1 MWSFTAAV
9 VALWSFAAAS
19 GSWDVCAN
27 HVGLLQLDLS
37 LTPADTSLAA
47 ATPTLRAAEPLKFLH
62 IPKCGTSFLNAIVHT
77 PSLCPDLDWRY
88 EVNSDVLSKSFEK
101 DFWHECPQVCNQSR
115 FECNSASQTHE
126 GIGSSYSSYK
136 GHLITMMRQPEQRVL
151 SAYHDARFDHGAS
164 RYPNVSAY
172 AEGVAGLVT
181 CQLTGAKSVDP
192 VPQCGELQKADALAA
207 AKRLREGFVFVGIM
221 EEWDMSMC
229 LFHKIF
235 GGHCWHSDFENSRPT
250 DPEDTSPYNVSELE
264 GFRDEL
270 DGLVYEE
277 AKRIFREQLVAYN
290 VSTDSCAGC
299 WSFRRAS
306 GVVETNLHG
315 AARPMAMA
323 RMAMA
328 WSMALI
334 LGILG
339 S

>member
-1 MWSFTAAV
+1 MWSFTAAAV
-9 VALWSFAAAS
+9 TLWSFAGAS
-19 GSWDVCAN
+19 GSCWDDSDRVE
-27 HVGLLQLDLS
+27 LLQLDLS
-37 LTPADTSLAA
+37 LTPAEPSL

-77 PSLCPDLDWRY
+77 PSLCPEVDWRY
-88 EVNSDVLSKSFEK
+88 QVNSDYLSHSFEK
-101 DFWHECPQVCNQSR
+101 DFWHACPQVCNQSR
-115 FECNSASQTHE
+115 FQCNSAAQTHE

-136 GHLITMMRQPEQRVL
+136 GHLITMMRQPEQRIL
-151 SAYHDARFDHGAS
+151 SAYHDERFDHGAS
-164 RYPNVSAY
+164 RYPNASAY
-172 AEGVAGLVT
+172 AERVAGLVT

-192 VPQCGELQKADALAA
+192 LPQCGELQKADALEA

-250 DPEDTSPYNVSELE
+250 DPDDTGPYNVSELE

-290 VSTDSCAGC
+290 VSADSCAGC

-315 AARPMAMA
+315 AAPPMAPI
-323 RMAMA
+323 A
-328 WSMALI
+328 WPMALL
-334 LGILG
+334 LGTLG
-339 S
+339 TLS